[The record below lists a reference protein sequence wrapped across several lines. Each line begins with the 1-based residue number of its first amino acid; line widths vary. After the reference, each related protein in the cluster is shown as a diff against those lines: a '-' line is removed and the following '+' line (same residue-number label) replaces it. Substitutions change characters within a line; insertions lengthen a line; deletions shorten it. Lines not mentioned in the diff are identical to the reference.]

1 MRGGGGMK
9 TIFLALSVMVILV
22 LGIGSTQAGAPGVRD
37 LSPGSE
43 FVCYFLVSKARVD
56 TGAGPSTLFKISE
69 VKGQGEGTATSPWSR
84 LSYNFYTIDSVLV
97 YDYGEQ
103 ITRWATHLRDIGK
116 LIEGMSE
123 QARASLAVTFEDEPY
138 YAGYIV
144 VSEVQY
150 PKVDNIIADVYQLD
164 LSRGLAAESNIPV
177 KQYAV
182 GLPSQIRAV
191 RTDDSETGSP
201 SATGI
206 YERWTGDALAC
217 ATNRIW
223 GGTVDY
229 GAAWFAVYPRYL
241 INDTSG
247 KTYWIIWRSSVRSA
261 STGGLLQGVAVGGWV
276 INGAEDYRSTGFQL
290 REMSIIDAGANIP
303 SGLKVSY
310 PYIGVLNLTPYTN
323 MEVLGWNWELANN
336 GAATSAINWAG
347 MSLMAVDAATT
358 GSGYHPSH

>member
-1 MRGGGGMK
+1 MK
-9 TIFLALSVMVILV
+9 TIFSALSVMVILV
-22 LGIGSTQAGAPGVRD
+22 LGIGPALAGAPGVRD

-43 FVCYFLVSKARVD
+43 FVCYFLVSKERVD
-56 TGAGPSTLFKISE
+56 TGAGPSTLYKISE
-69 VKGQGEGTATSPWSR
+69 VKGQGEGTETSPWSR

-97 YDYGEQ
+97 YDCQEQ
-103 ITRWATHLRDIGK
+103 ITHWATHLRDIGK
-116 LIEGMSE
+116 FIAEMSE

-150 PKVDNIIADVYQLD
+150 PAVDNIIADVYQCD
-164 LSRGLAAESNIPV
+164 LSRGLAAASNIPV

-191 RTDDSETGSP
+191 RTDNSETGSP
-201 SATGI
+201 SAATSF
-206 YERWTGDALAC
+206 ERWTGDALAC

-223 GGTVDY
+223 GGTVDS

-241 INDTSG
+241 INDASG
-247 KTYWIIWRSSVRSA
+247 KTYWIIWRSSVKSA
-261 STGGLLQGVAVGGWV
+261 STGGLLQGIAVGGWV
-276 INGAEDYRSTGFQL
+276 INGDEDYRSMGIQL

-303 SGLKVSY
+303 NGLKVSY
-310 PYIGVLNLTPYTN
+310 PYIGVVNLTPYTD

-336 GAATSAINWAG
+336 GAATGTLNWAG
-347 MSLMAVDAATT
+347 MSLMAVDAGIT
-358 GSGYHPSH
+358 GSGYYPSH